1 MSLQHSIK
9 HLSAIALI
17 GLVWGCNTSKQAI
30 VSKSSSGEVYD
41 DLYASTSDVRPTT
54 LGGRIYNEQGYDEST
69 YQAPVYR
76 NGNSTNNSTQGTN
89 EYYSQNWLN
98 SRSVYQNQDDYSAGY
113 NNGYNNG
120 FANGLNNRYGNFGL
134 NNWYANPAI
143 SFGLGYSRWSP
154 FGFSTM
160 GYYDP
165 FYSNFNDPFWG
176 WSSSRWMY
184 GNSFGYGYNPYG
196 FGSFY
201 DPYGYGFSSL
211 AYGGGFY
218 GGYYNNYNNYV
229 GSVIGAETP
238 AKYRSRPAYAASAYN
253 SDFNNNRG
261 AAYNRGSRTNAD
273 YSNTNSDYYSRP
285 RRDGSGVNY
294 NTGTTTN
301 SSRSSNSNYSNGRNN
316 SWDWSSNN
324 NNSRTNNTTTNSTWN
339 NSSSGS
345 SSSGSSGGGGGG
357 GRSRG
362 PR

>member
-160 GYYDP
+160 GIMIH
-165 FYSNFNDPFWG
+165 SILTLMI
-176 WSSSRWMY
+176 R
-184 GNSFGYGYNPYG
+184 FGDGQVAVGCMAIHLAMDIILMVSEAFMTLMAMG
-196 FGSFY
+196 F
-201 DPYGYGFSSL
+201 
-211 AYGGGFY
+211 
-218 GGYYNNYNNYV
+218 
-229 GSVIGAETP
+229 
-238 AKYRSRPAYAASAYN
+238 RPWLME
-253 SDFNNNRG
+253 
-261 AAYNRGSRTNAD
+261 AD
-273 YSNTNSDYYSRP
+273 SMVAITII
-285 RRDGSGVNY
+285 
-294 NTGTTTN
+294 TITT
-301 SSRSSNSNYSNGRNN
+301 
-316 SWDWSSNN
+316 
-324 NNSRTNNTTTNSTWN
+324 
-339 NSSSGS
+339 
-345 SSSGSSGGGGGG
+345 
-357 GRSRG
+357 
-362 PR
+362 